1 MTVTA
6 TTSTTPP
13 GPAPRPAPGTSTR
26 QTGTDY
32 QMFLRMLTAQ
42 ATNQDPLNPIDSSDY
57 AAQLATF
64 SGVEQQVKTNDLLT
78 ALAAQLGTSGMAEM
92 AAWVGKEARAPVAAN
107 FTGTPITIAPNPAS
121 SADSVELVV
130 KNAAGLEV
138 QRMSIPVSA
147 ETLEWAGVTTD
158 GAPLPNGNYTF
169 TVESSLGGE
178 VILSEPADI
187 YSTIQEVRSEGG
199 QTILILSGG
208 VAVSST
214 HVSALRDPARS

>member
-6 TTSTTPP
+6 TQTDTAT
-13 GPAPRPAPGTSTR
+13 APRPAPGTSTR

-32 QMFLRMLTAQ
+32 QMFLKMLTAQ

-57 AAQLATF
+57 ATQLATF

-78 ALAAQLGTSGMAEM
+78 ALAAQLGTSGMAQM
-92 AAWVGKEARAPVAAN
+92 AAWVGKEARAPVAAH
-107 FTGTPITIAPNPAS
+107 FTGAPITIAPNPAS
-121 SADSVELVV
+121 SADKVELIV
-130 KNAAGLEV
+130 KDSAGVEV
-138 QRMSIPVSA
+138 QRLPIAVSA
-147 ETLEWAGVTTD
+147 NTMEWAGV
-158 GAPLPNGNYTF
+158 GANGTPLPNGNYSF
-169 TVESSLGGE
+169 TVESSVGGE

-208 VAVSST
+208 VAVSSSQI
-214 HVSALRDPARS
+214 SALRDPALS

>member
-6 TTSTTPP
+6 TTSTTT
-13 GPAPRPAPGTSTR
+13 PRPAPGTSTR

-130 KNAAGLEV
+130 KDAAGLEV

-214 HVSALRDPARS
+214 QVSALRDPALL

>member
-6 TTSTTPP
+6 TTSTTP
-13 GPAPRPAPGTSTR
+13 PRPAPGTSTR

-107 FTGTPITIAPNPAS
+107 FTGTPLTIAPNPAS

-130 KNAAGLEV
+130 KDAAGLEV

-214 HVSALRDPARS
+214 QVSALRDPALS

>member
-6 TTSTTPP
+6 TTSTTP
-13 GPAPRPAPGTSTR
+13 PRPAPGTSTR

-214 HVSALRDPARS
+214 QVSALRDPALS

>member
-6 TTSTTPP
+6 TTETTTPV
-13 GPAPRPAPGTSTR
+13 RPAPGTSTR
-26 QTGTDY
+26 KTDTDY
-32 QMFLRMLTAQ
+32 QMFLKMLTAQ

-57 AAQLATF
+57 ATQLATF

-121 SADSVELVV
+121 SADHVDLIV
-130 KNAAGLEV
+130 KDAAGVEV
-138 QRMSIPVSA
+138 QRLPIAVSA
-147 ETLEWAGVTTD
+147 NTIEWAGV
-158 GAPLPNGNYTF
+158 GANGTPLPNGTYSF
-169 TVESSLGGE
+169 TVESSLGGQ
-178 VILSEPADI
+178 VLLSEPADV

-208 VAVSST
+208 IAVSST
-214 HVSALRDPARS
+214 LVSALRDPTLS

>member
-6 TTSTTPP
+6 TTDTATPV
-13 GPAPRPAPGTSTR
+13 RPAPGTSTR

-57 AAQLATF
+57 ATQLATF

-78 ALAAQLGTSGMAEM
+78 ALAAQMGTQGMAQM
-92 AAWVGKEARAPVAAN
+92 ASWVGKEARAPVAAH

-121 SADSVELVV
+121 AADKVELVV
-130 KNAAGLEV
+130 KNAAGVEV
-138 QRMSIPVSA
+138 QRTTIPVSA
-147 ETLEWAGVTTD
+147 NTMEWAGVGAD
-158 GAPLPNGNYTF
+158 GTPLPNGNYSF
-169 TVESSLGGE
+169 TVESSVAGQ
-178 VILSEPADI
+178 VILTEPADV

-199 QTILILSGG
+199 QTILILSGD
-208 VAVSST
+208 VAVSSSQ
-214 HVSALRDPARS
+214 VSALRDPALS

>member
-6 TTSTTPP
+6 TTSTTP
-13 GPAPRPAPGTSTR
+13 PRPAPGTSTR

-57 AAQLATF
+57 AAQLAAF

-214 HVSALRDPARS
+214 QVSALRDPALS

>member
-78 ALAAQLGTSGMAEM
+78 ALAAQLGTNGMAEM

-130 KNAAGLEV
+130 KDAAGLEV

-214 HVSALRDPARS
+214 QVSALRDPALS

>member
-130 KNAAGLEV
+130 KDAAGLEV

-214 HVSALRDPARS
+214 QVSALRDPALS

>member
-6 TTSTTPP
+6 TQPDTATP
-13 GPAPRPAPGTSTR
+13 PRPAPGTSTR

-32 QMFLRMLTAQ
+32 QMFLKMLTAQ

-57 AAQLATF
+57 ATQLATF

-78 ALAAQLGTSGMAEM
+78 ALAAQMGTSGMAQM
-92 AAWVGKEARAPVAAN
+92 AAWVGKEARAPVAAH
-107 FTGTPITIAPNPAS
+107 FSGAPITIAPNPAS
-121 SADSVELVV
+121 AADKVELIV
-130 KNAAGLEV
+130 KDSAGVEV
-138 QRMSIPVSA
+138 QRLPIAVSA
-147 ETLEWAGVTTD
+147 NTIEWAGVGPNGT
-158 GAPLPNGNYTF
+158 PLANGNYSF
-169 TVESSLGGE
+169 TVESSMGGQ
-178 VILSEPADI
+178 VILTEPADV

-214 HVSALRDPARS
+214 QVSALRDPTL

>member
-6 TTSTTPP
+6 TTSTTP
-13 GPAPRPAPGTSTR
+13 PRPAPGTSTR

-130 KNAAGLEV
+130 KDAAGLEV

-214 HVSALRDPARS
+214 QVSALRDPALS

>member
-6 TTSTTPP
+6 TTDTATPV
-13 GPAPRPAPGTSTR
+13 RPAPGTSTR

-57 AAQLATF
+57 ATQLATF

-78 ALAAQLGTSGMAEM
+78 ALAAQMGTQGMAQM
-92 AAWVGKEARAPVAAN
+92 ASWVGKEARAPVAAH

-121 SADSVELVV
+121 AADKVELVV
-130 KNAAGLEV
+130 KNAAGVEV
-138 QRMSIPVSA
+138 QRTTIPVSA
-147 ETLEWAGVTTD
+147 NTMEWAGVGAD
-158 GAPLPNGNYTF
+158 GTPLSNGNYSF
-169 TVESSLGGE
+169 TVESSVAGQ
-178 VILSEPADI
+178 VILTEPADV

-199 QTILILSGG
+199 QTILILSGD
-208 VAVSST
+208 VAVSSSQ
-214 HVSALRDPARS
+214 VSALRDPALS

>member
-13 GPAPRPAPGTSTR
+13 RPALGTSTR

-130 KNAAGLEV
+130 KDAAGLEV

-214 HVSALRDPARS
+214 QVSALRDPALL

>member
-6 TTSTTPP
+6 TTSTTT
-13 GPAPRPAPGTSTR
+13 PRPAPGTSTR

-130 KNAAGLEV
+130 KDAAGLEV

-214 HVSALRDPARS
+214 QVSALRDPALS

>member
-107 FTGTPITIAPNPAS
+107 FTGTPLTIAPNPAS

-130 KNAAGLEV
+130 KDAAGLEV

-214 HVSALRDPARS
+214 QVSALRDPALS

>member
-1 MTVTA
+1 MTIT
-6 TTSTTPP
+6 TTPTP
-13 GPAPRPAPGTSTR
+13 TTTTPRPAPGTSTR

-78 ALAAQLGTSGMAEM
+78 ALAAQLGTSGMAQM

-130 KNAAGLEV
+130 RDAAGLEV
-138 QRMSIPVSA
+138 QRMAIPVSA
-147 ETLEWAGVTTD
+147 NTLEWAGVTTD

-178 VILSEPADI
+178 VILSEPADV

-214 HVSALRDPARS
+214 QVSALRDPALS

>member
-6 TTSTTPP
+6 TTSTTP
-13 GPAPRPAPGTSTR
+13 PRPAPGTSTR

-57 AAQLATF
+57 AAQLAAF

-130 KNAAGLEV
+130 KDAAGLEV

-214 HVSALRDPARS
+214 QVSALRDPALS

>member
-6 TTSTTPP
+6 TTDTTTPV
-13 GPAPRPAPGTSTR
+13 RPAPGTSTR

-57 AAQLATF
+57 ATQLATF

-78 ALAAQLGTSGMAEM
+78 ALAAQMGTQGMAQM
-92 AAWVGKEARAPVAAN
+92 ASWVGKEARAPVAAH

-121 SADSVELVV
+121 AADKVELVV
-130 KNAAGLEV
+130 KNAAGVEV
-138 QRMSIPVSA
+138 QRTTIPVSA
-147 ETLEWAGVTTD
+147 NTMEWAGVGAD
-158 GAPLPNGNYTF
+158 GTPLPNGNYSF
-169 TVESSLGGE
+169 TVESSVAGQ
-178 VILSEPADI
+178 VILTEPADV

-199 QTILILSGG
+199 QTILILSGD
-208 VAVSST
+208 VAVSSSQ
-214 HVSALRDPARS
+214 VSALRDPALS

>member
-6 TTSTTPP
+6 TQIGTPTTTP
-13 GPAPRPAPGTSTR
+13 ARPIPGTSTR

-57 AAQLATF
+57 AAQLAAF

-78 ALAAQLGTSGMAEM
+78 ALAAQMGTSGMAEM
-92 AAWVGKEARAPVAAN
+92 AAWVGKEARAPVAAY
-107 FTGTPITIAPNPAS
+107 FSGTPITIAPNPAS
-121 SADSVELVV
+121 SADNVELVV
-130 KNAAGLEV
+130 KDSAGVEV
-138 QRMSIPVSA
+138 QRMTIPVSA
-147 ETLEWAGVTTD
+147 NTMEWAGVTTD
-158 GAPLPNGNYTF
+158 GAPLPNGNYSF
-169 TVESSLGGE
+169 SVESSVGGT
-178 VILSEPADI
+178 VILNEPADV

-199 QTILILSGG
+199 QTILILAGG

-214 HVSALRDPARS
+214 QVSALRDPTLS

>member
-6 TTSTTPP
+6 TTSTTT
-13 GPAPRPAPGTSTR
+13 PRPAPGTSTR

-57 AAQLATF
+57 AAQLAAF

-214 HVSALRDPARS
+214 QVSALRDPALS